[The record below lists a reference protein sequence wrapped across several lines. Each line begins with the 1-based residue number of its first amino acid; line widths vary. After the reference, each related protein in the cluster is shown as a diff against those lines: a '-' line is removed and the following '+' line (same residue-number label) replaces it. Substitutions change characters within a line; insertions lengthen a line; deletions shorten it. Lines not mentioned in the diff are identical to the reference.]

1 MDSEAP
7 ALLLAT
13 DGSISALGATLRAV
27 ELARE
32 RGAQLH
38 AVHVATPES
47 DLQVEF
53 AETSLET
60 LHARPVDGLEAA
72 RYLAEKAGVP
82 VHTHEVR
89 GVIVDAIVQTARRV
103 GADTIIAGETG
114 PRPFGGDKVGSVAE
128 GIRRHSDDVPVV
140 LVPGRTEEV
149 VPVLAEILR
158 SDPAAVPG
166 GGSADS
172 DIDWTLAVHDRSF
185 RDLIATKVRF
195 LVPVV
200 VFYLGFYLGIT
211 LLAGFAPE
219 FMARRVIGAVNVG
232 YLLIIAIYVVVWILA
247 LVYVR
252 VANTTFDP
260 KAASVAADAT
270 GRAAK
275 R

>member
-1 MDSEAP
+1 MGTETRT
-7 ALLLAT
+7 LLLAT
-13 DGSISALGATLRAV
+13 DGSMSALAATLRAV

-32 RGAQLH
+32 RGAHLH
-38 AVHVATPES
+38 VVHVATPES

-53 AETSLET
+53 AETSVET

-72 RYLAEKAGVP
+72 RYLADKAGVP

-89 GVIVDAIVQTARRV
+89 GPIVDAILQAARRV
-103 GADTIIAGETG
+103 GAGAIIAGKTG
-114 PRPFGGDKVGSVAE
+114 PRPFGEDEVGSVAE
-128 GIRRHSDDVPVV
+128 DVRRHADDIPVI
-140 LVPGRTEEV
+140 LVPGRMEEV

-172 DIDWTLAVHDRSF
+172 DIDWTAAVRDPSF
-185 RDLIATKVRF
+185 RDLIATKARF
-195 LVPVV
+195 LVPVI
-200 VFYLGFYLGIT
+200 VFYLAFYLGIT
-211 LLAGFAPE
+211 LLAGFAPG
-219 FMARRVIGAVNVG
+219 FMARRVVGAVNVG

-260 KAASVAADAT
+260 KAASVAANAT

-275 R
+275 P